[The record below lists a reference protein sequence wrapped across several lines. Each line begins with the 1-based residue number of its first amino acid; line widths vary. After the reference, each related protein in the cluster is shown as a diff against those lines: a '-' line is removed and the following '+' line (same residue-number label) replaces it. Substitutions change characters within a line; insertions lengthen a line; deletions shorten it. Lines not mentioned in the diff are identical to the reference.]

1 MGTHPGSENRVRDVA
16 RTQGRWRCVPPV
28 EGICSSHRLRG
39 RLTVTVWAAYA
50 GLLALLAGIAPI
62 GLVLL
67 RLGERVFPRISALHP
82 LERLL
87 VAGFASGTLFFTL
100 ASLPFPVFY
109 PAVVVGALGAGL
121 AVMAYLWVRER
132 GRSFR
137 AGIDWVSTWTGAGI
151 VLGFLALLGI
161 EVLGTGTLSFP
172 NTYDGSFQTL
182 FAQVI
187 LQHHGVTDTLLPYA
201 NVGVEYPQG
210 AAVWLTLP
218 PMLFGWSL
226 VSSPLL
232 LPALFLALSL
242 PAAYSWGRRWG
253 GAESARGTR
262 VGLLFAGFFALVASW
277 PRLFVGGS
285 YDFAFALPLV
295 FLAFG
300 WLRPFVEPGVPNWPS
315 TVAFGLLLGAITSLS
330 VAAGEMLALTTVA
343 FWIVYS
349 GRRRARLL
357 RAISRFAVLVAIG
370 AAFVIRSLAGV
381 VMWYSYPQHV
391 LAPVGSPPYAIP
403 GVPTTASVSTF
414 IGELDPFVPLKPK
427 LSPFPV
433 LSVVLAILL
442 AIGLVLCVL
451 RYLTSH
457 PTLARGLPKGVVG
470 PAMITA
476 LVAFVWTAFLVLATT
491 PALGATVF
499 DYLASLYEA
508 SFLLFICYQVL
519 ALLPL
524 LVLVENMGGRRG
536 SGRAL
541 PTPPKP
547 REHDPK
553 PRWSLPAGAPTRPSS
568 TTALA
573 VVALAIP
580 FGIGA
585 GVTATQ
591 VPSYL
596 HDHVLELANVTIG
609 DAQALEWAGSH
620 LPVCSRVFAAPGSAA
635 MFLPLY
641 SDAQLVFPMMPL
653 PVNLSYNEAV
663 DDLAVGVYSTAV
675 HSALVELGITVVF
688 VTAQNS
694 ASYPPL
700 EPGPLE
706 SSPDFTLLYS
716 SGDAKLF
723 EFVPGVAATGCPV

>member
-1 MGTHPGSENRVRDVA
+1 MGGHP
-16 RTQGRWRCVPPV
+16 PYV
-28 EGICSSHRLRG
+28 EGICSSHRLRR
-39 RLTVTVWAAYA
+39 RLTVPVWSAYA
-50 GLLALLAGIAPI
+50 GLLALLAGVAPL
-62 GLVLL
+62 GLALL

-87 VAGFASGTLFFTL
+87 VAGFASGTLFFIL
-100 ASLPFPVFY
+100 ASLPVPVFY
-109 PAVVVGALGAGL
+109 PALVAGALAVGL
-121 AVMAYLWVRER
+121 AVMAFLWVRER
-132 GRSFR
+132 GRSLR
-137 AGIDWVSTWTGAGI
+137 AGIDWVFTWPGAGV

-187 LQHHGVTDTLLPYA
+187 LQQHGITGTLLPYA

-218 PMLFGWSL
+218 SMLLGWSL

-253 GAESARGTR
+253 GATSAGGTR
-262 VGLLFAGFFALVASW
+262 VGVLFAGFFALIASW

-285 YDFAFALPLV
+285 YDFALALPLL

-300 WLRPFVEPGVPNWPS
+300 WLRPFVEPGVPNWPN

-330 VAAGEMLALTTVA
+330 VAAGEMLALAAVG
-343 FWIVYS
+343 FWVVYS
-349 GRRRARLL
+349 AQRRARLV
-357 RAISRFAVLVAIG
+357 RAISRFAVLVTIG
-370 AAFVIRSLAGV
+370 VLFVIRSLAGV
-381 VMWYSYPQHV
+381 VLWYSYPQHV
-391 LAPVGSPPYAIP
+391 LQPVGSPPFASP
-403 GVPTTASVSTF
+403 SGLTTATVATF

-433 LSVVLAILL
+433 LSVLIAILL
-442 AIGLVLCVL
+442 AIGLVVCVV

-457 PTLARGLPKGVVG
+457 PTLARGLPKAVAG
-470 PAMITA
+470 PAIV
-476 LVAFVWTAFLVLATT
+476 LSSVAFVWAAFLVLASA

-524 LVLVENMGGRRG
+524 LVLVESVANARATTRAHVPPPEQPRHVPKARWSVTG
-536 SGRAL
+536 SGPSGSSRAI
-541 PTPPKP
+541 
-547 REHDPK
+547 
-553 PRWSLPAGAPTRPSS
+553 
-568 TTALA
+568 ALA
-573 VVALAIP
+573 IVVLAIP

-585 GVTATQ
+585 GVTVAE
-591 VPSYL
+591 VPGYL
-596 HDHVLELANVTIG
+596 HDHVLALANVTAG
-609 DAQALEWAGSH
+609 DAEALEWAGSH
-620 LPVCSRVFAAPGSAA
+620 LPVCARVFAAPGSAA

-641 SDAQLVFPMMPL
+641 STAALVFPMAPIS
-653 PVNLSYNEAV
+653 VNLSYNEAV
-663 DDLAVGVYSTAV
+663 DNLTEGVYSPAI
-675 HSALVELGITVVF
+675 HAALLELGITVVF

-694 ASYPPL
+694 VTYPPL
-700 EPGPLE
+700 QPGPLE